1 MSSSRRAGRRKPRRA
16 AFYQAEGVKV
26 EKSDNRP
33 TVRTLVFAL
42 ALVAAIVVVGVV
54 TNQDALAALATIL
67 ICGAV
72 IAVWIIR
79 GRARAK

>member
-1 MSSSRRAGRRKPRRA
+1 M
-16 AFYQAEGVKV
+16 

-33 TVRTLVFAL
+33 TVRTLLFAL